1 METKQVD
8 IREEVLDGWWDV
20 IGIYLTEYV
29 LQVIINLWYIG
40 VD

>member
-20 IGIYLTEYV
+20 VGVYLIEYV
-29 LQVIINLWYIG
+29 L
-40 VD
+40 

>member
-20 IGIYLTEYV
+20 VDVYLIEYV
-29 LQVIINLWYIG
+29 L
-40 VD
+40 